1 MFHFISE
8 QFNHV
13 PILPG
18 IAEHKILPSNVPT
31 SMGGLAIMT
40 SLSAKSLFRGSFYI
54 RFLFSELNVLRMA
67 ERSVDHLKI

>member
-1 MFHFISE
+1 MFHYISK

-13 PILPG
+13 LILPG

-31 SMGGLAIMT
+31 SMGGLAIMI

-54 RFLFSELNVLRMA
+54 RFLFSELNV
-67 ERSVDHLKI
+67 EWPKEV